1 MALSE
6 ETKALLD
13 TRPRFEAKDR
23 IAVSALVVSALALVI
38 SALSLLLNAYVA
50 ERTLDLSR
58 MALVASNRA
67 FITPVGMRLTGPV
80 EAGKELPFDII
91 YLNSG
96 RTTAIFNRAIETIA
110 VSDPAPAPNGSVI
123 AGRNPTCDGLS
134 VFGAPNFS
142 VTNDTAEHWFAGA
155 FDRDLL
161 SQEVVSGQKALV
173 VRGCFKYSTLEELHR
188 SEFCYVARI
197 GDRTS
202 DATNT
207 IFCKD
212 GNFSD

>member
-13 TRPRFEAKDR
+13 SRPRFEMKDW
-23 IAVSALVVSALALVI
+23 IALSALVLSAFA
-38 SALSLLLNAYVA
+38 LLLNGYVA
-50 ERTLDLSR
+50 WRTLELSR

-80 EAGKELPFDII
+80 ESGKELPFDII

-96 RTTAIFNRAIETIA
+96 RTTAIFNRAIETIV

-142 VTNDTAEHWFAGA
+142 VTNDTADHWFVAA
-155 FDRDLL
+155 FDRNLL
-161 SQEVVSGQKALV
+161 SQEVMSGQKALV
-173 VRGCFKYSTLEELHR
+173 VRGCFKYSTLGELHR

-197 GDRTS
+197 ADRIS
-202 DATNT
+202 DGTNT